1 MGLALHPWF
10 REARIAMRRDP
21 RMLRRCGVVALVF
34 VAGVALTFTRRGML
48 ETVAAFLAAWPL
60 QIGAAVA
67 VASFVLTRSR
77 LVRLVDEWHG
87 GWWAAVPLGR
97 HCIARSVIALTA
109 IVTGVIGALL
119 AGVLFA
125 AIWIAANS
133 QALPSLFAIEAG
145 LLAGAAAG
153 ALTALRATRTERTR
167 SNKSQPWREP
177 LLRLTW
183 LHDRRAPHLSDW
195 QRREALQGWRSGG
208 SFWLPGAALAAMPNG
223 IPLGTVIGLL
233 LLSVVTAWILVV
245 LRAGSAVARDAQGL
259 LAATP
264 LSRKPFAAA
273 ALRYP
278 WFTAACATLLSAI
291 GIAMT
296 GLGWRSLSIWASAV
310 VAATWPSYAFLARRR
325 RAGA

>member
-1 MGLALHPWF
+1 MGLALHPRF

-21 RMLRRCGVVALVF
+21 RTLRRGGTITLIFVAVVAL
-34 VAGVALTFTRRGML
+34 GMTRRGML

-60 QIGAAVA
+60 QIGIAVA
-67 VASFVLTRSR
+67 VASLALTRSR
-77 LVRLVDEWHG
+77 LVRLIDEWHE

-97 HCIARSVIALTA
+97 HCIARSVIALTT
-109 IVTGVIGALL
+109 IVTGTIGVLL

-125 AIWIAANS
+125 AIGVVSNP
-133 QALPSLFAIEAG
+133 QALSGLFAIETG

-153 ALTALRATRTERTR
+153 ALTALRATRAERTR
-167 SNKSQPWREP
+167 SNQSQPWREP
-177 LLRLTW
+177 LLRLAW

-208 SFWLPGAALAAMPNG
+208 NFWLPGAALAAMPNG

-233 LLSVVTAWILVV
+233 LLAVVTAWILVV
-245 LRAGSAVARDAQGL
+245 LRAGSAVARDALGL

-264 LSRKPFAAA
+264 LSRNTFAAV

-278 WFTAACATLLSAI
+278 WFTTACATLLSAI
-291 GIAMT
+291 SIAMT
-296 GLGWRSLSIWASAV
+296 GLGWRSLSIWALAV
-310 VAATWPSYAFLARRR
+310 VATTWPSYAFLAHPR